1 MVKKGPPEAVR
12 SREGVRLCPLAG
24 AVGYLTSMRIL
35 VARLRAS
42 GTAVSR
48 CVAPTGSFPKLAV
61 GILILAFV
69 FVGVKYRLQN

>member
-1 MVKKGPPEAVR
+1 MDTLGSIIEGIRDYMNRCVKCSKCRQGA
-12 SREGVRLCPLAG
+12 CPLAG

-35 VARLRAS
+35 VAPLRAS

-61 GILILAFV
+61 G
-69 FVGVKYRLQN
+69 